1 IGGPV
6 ALPGLKQNTFFY
18 FAYQGFRYSL
28 PNSANTLVPT
38 DTQLGG
44 DFSAL
49 CTAGFTAGVC
59 NDPTQQIY
67 NPFTTTASGSSASG
81 FTRQPFLNNQIP
93 SNLIDARLVGFVQ
106 SVYPKAGPYNA
117 LTNSNA
123 FDNDPN
129 TQHQNEYN
137 VKIDPT
143 FGANDSVWF
152 RYSRIDSTTISPNG

>member
-1 IGGPV
+1 GTNQFHGAGWEYLRNDAFDSRGNFLPALQKKPAFRQNQFGGSIGGPV

-67 NPFTTTASGSSASG
+67 NPFTTTASASSAS
-81 FTRQPFLNNQIP
+81 
-93 SNLIDARLVGFVQ
+93 
-106 SVYPKAGPYNA
+106 
-117 LTNSNA
+117 
-123 FDNDPN
+123 
-129 TQHQNEYN
+129 
-137 VKIDPT
+137 
-143 FGANDSVWF
+143 
-152 RYSRIDSTTISPNG
+152 